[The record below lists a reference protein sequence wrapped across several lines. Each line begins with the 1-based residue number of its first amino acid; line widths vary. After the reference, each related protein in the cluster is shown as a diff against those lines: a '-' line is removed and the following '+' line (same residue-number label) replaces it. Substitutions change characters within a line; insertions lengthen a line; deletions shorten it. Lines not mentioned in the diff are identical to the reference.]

1 MMPVSR
7 RSRAAV
13 RIMLQSIRQFQGCS
27 GYCSSSIPRMF
38 QILLRLGLSVAF
50 EDHIHDGRA
59 VFAMI
64 GLALSL
70 RAVRPTGSSPRT
82 RLARRSSGRKRKIGA
97 GDASHDATDRAAQA
111 EFEANWR
118 RWRNLVERR
127 AIIVRTR
134 PCRNHSV
141 CYALSSA
148 RRAVDCICV
157 GSTAPLGRHGLDN
170 GEIELLRQLD
180 SVVRAE
186 PGSERQ
192 APNEDAALQP
202 TSNGR

>member
-1 MMPVSR
+1 MADGPYLIDEER
-7 RSRAAV
+7 GSRADQRWV
-13 RIMLQSIRQFQGCS
+13 WSLFSILANPPGMRT
-27 GYCSSSIPRMF
+27 
-38 QILLRLGLSVAF
+38 
-50 EDHIHDGRA
+50 DGHA
-59 VFAMI
+59 
-64 GLALSL
+64 
-70 RAVRPTGSSPRT
+70 PTVN
-82 RLARRSSGRKRKIGA
+82 
-97 GDASHDATDRAAQA
+97 AAKA